1 MNSNKRKAGGS
12 WRRSQIKRSDGMV
25 LPQAKTRAG
34 HASVVGASLHAKPGK
49 DRTKQTT
56 GAKIEA
62 VVRAR
67 AINNKASDKG
77 A

>member
-1 MNSNKRKAGGS
+1 MKSNKRKTGGS
-12 WRRSQIKRSDGMV
+12 WRRKQMK
-25 LPQAKTRAG
+25 L
-34 HASVVGASLHAKPGK
+34 SLHAKPGK

-62 VVRAR
+62 VVNGR
-67 AINNKASDKG
+67 AINNKTSDKG

>member
-12 WRRSQIKRSDGMV
+12 WRRSQMM
-25 LPQAKTRAG
+25 
-34 HASVVGASLHAKPGK
+34 ASLHAKPGK
-49 DRTKQTT
+49 DRKKQTT

-62 VVRAR
+62 VVKER
-67 AINNKASDKG
+67 AINNKTSDKG

>member
-12 WRRSQIKRSDGMV
+12 WRRKQMM
-25 LPQAKTRAG
+25 L
-34 HASVVGASLHAKPGK
+34 SLHAKPGK
-49 DRTKQTT
+49 DRKKQTT

-62 VVRAR
+62 VVKAR
-67 AINNKASDKG
+67 AIKEKASDKG

>member
-12 WRRSQIKRSDGMV
+12 WRRKQTM
-25 LPQAKTRAG
+25 L
-34 HASVVGASLHAKPGK
+34 SLHAKPGK